1 MGSMSLLHK
10 ILVGRQCSTASAK
23 DHLKFLRASNE
34 TVSSNNGNMSSNNGN
49 VSNNNGNVSNNIK
62 TKCLLN
68 SSTNTDLVDITPRR
82 SRNPNSLHLS
92 EVAQLLSAT
101 QRTLHPMQAN
111 YSIQTPDHSNS
122 LSIKQNTLDESTSAS
137 DRGERG
143 WKRKLGIEALCNNGM
158 ETA

>member
-1 MGSMSLLHK
+1 MGSTSLLHK

-34 TVSSNNGNMSSNNGN
+34 TVSSNNGN
-49 VSNNNGNVSNNIK
+49 VSNNIE

-68 SSTNTDLVDITPRR
+68 SSTNTDLVDITHRR
-82 SRNPNSLHLS
+82 SRNPNSLHPS

-101 QRTLHPMQAN
+101 QRTLHPTQAN

-122 LSIKQNTLDESTSAS
+122 LSIKQNTLDENTSAS